1 MNYLQI
7 RITRISSVLNSY
19 KFSLSFFAWIAFISF
34 LSLYEFSPN
43 MNIEIEIPH
52 IDKVVHFFFYFI
64 ATFLACLFIR
74 ERSKGNLLMGRA
86 MIYSAIFLAIYGAV
100 IEVLQAKLT
109 SVRDGDIYDMMANLA
124 GILLSL
130 LVTNYI
136 FSSNSGLNWR
146 Y

>member
-1 MNYLQI
+1 M
-7 RITRISSVLNSY
+7 
-19 KFSLSFFAWIAFISF
+19 AFVSF

-43 MNIEIEIPH
+43 KNIEFEIPH

-64 ATFLACLFIR
+64 AAFLACLSIR
-74 ERSKGNLLMGRA
+74 ERSRGNLLIRKA
-86 MIYSAIFLAIYGAV
+86 MSYSAIFLVIYGAL
-100 IEVLQAKLT
+100 IEVLQAELT
-109 SVRDGDIYDMMANLA
+109 SVREGDIYDMMANLA

-136 FSSNSGLNWR
+136 FSSKSGLNWK